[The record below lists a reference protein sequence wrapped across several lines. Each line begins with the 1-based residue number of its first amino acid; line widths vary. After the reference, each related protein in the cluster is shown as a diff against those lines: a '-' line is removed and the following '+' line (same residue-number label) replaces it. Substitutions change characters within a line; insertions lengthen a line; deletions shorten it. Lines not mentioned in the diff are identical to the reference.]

1 MAPRTVL
8 RMAGGA
14 ALAGGGD
21 RLRIQ
26 SGRHDGSELGNL
38 TAGVRTALLAL
49 NGGGATE
56 DELLATVSRTDGASA
71 SSLLYYALH
80 DLAGRGLLSHCA
92 TGAGPLASVTGRSP
106 LADGQRRAAADAS
119 YAFSRTALIRRSGSI
134 MLAESARS
142 SVQVAIHDP
151 RVLSLIALLG
161 TPCRLAE
168 LDATACGLTG
178 GEVTEVVSL
187 LLSCGI
193 VEENGAEE
201 DGPVSYWEFPDMLL
215 HARSRVGRHLGGYGG
230 TYALRNRFPAPPATK
245 PPMSDDP
252 FELFTPDVDWLARED
267 VPFTG
272 VLEGRRSTRVFG
284 DPPIDRR
291 QLGELLYRAAR
302 QRSVYGVVSGQE
314 LGSRPYPGGGAIYEL
329 EIYLAVDACQDLPR
343 GFYHYHPAEH
353 RLYRL
358 SSDEAVVR
366 TFVRNASDSSGSTN
380 PQVVLT
386 IAARFDRFFW
396 KYESIRYAAILKNVG
411 VLYQTLYLVA
421 EAMGLGACA
430 LGGGE
435 SDSLSDVTGLDYYTE
450 SAVGEFMVG
459 SRAS

>member
-1 MAPRTVL
+1 MVPRTLL
-8 RMAGGA
+8 RMTGGA
-14 ALAGGGD
+14 TLADGGD

-26 SGRHDGSELGNL
+26 SGRHDGSELGVL
-38 TAGVRTALLAL
+38 PAGVRTALLAL

-56 DELLATVSRTDGASA
+56 NELLAAVSRTDGASA

-80 DLAGRGLLSHCA
+80 DLAGRGLLAHCA
-92 TGAGPLASVTGRSP
+92 TGAGPLASVNGRSP
-106 LADGQRRAAADAS
+106 LADGQRRATADAT

-142 SVQVAIHDP
+142 SAQVVIHDP
-151 RVLSLIALLG
+151 RVLSLIALPG
-161 TPCRLAE
+161 TPRPLAE
-168 LDATACGLTG
+168 IDTAACGLTS

-187 LLSCGI
+187 LLTCGM

-201 DGPVSYWEFPDMLL
+201 DGPVSYWELPDMLL

-230 TYALRNRFPAPPATK
+230 TYALRDRFPAPPATK
-245 PPMSDDP
+245 PPMSGEP
-252 FELFTPDVDWLARED
+252 FELFTPDVEWLARED
-267 VPFTG
+267 MPFTG
-272 VLEGRRSTRVFG
+272 VLEGRRSTRHFG

-302 QRSVYGVVSGQE
+302 QRGAFSGDSGQE
-314 LGSRPYPGGGAIYEL
+314 LGSRPYPAGGGIYEL

-358 SSDEAVVR
+358 TADEAVVR
-366 TFVRNASDSSGSTN
+366 TFVQSARGSSGSTN

-435 SDSLSDVTGLDYYTE
+435 SDYLSEVTGLDYYTE